1 MCERDHNS
9 AIPAALDEP
18 LFFPLL
24 FYFILY
30 IMGLRDNGGLG
41 EDLYLPGMASEVGLD
56 PQDLRGIFP
65 LRFSLQI
72 QICKNRSIR
81 CSMIEGYELPTLM
94 FNSVEL

>member
-41 EDLYLPGMASEVGLD
+41 EDLHLPGMASEVG
-56 PQDLRGIFP
+56 
-65 LRFSLQI
+65 
-72 QICKNRSIR
+72 
-81 CSMIEGYELPTLM
+81 
-94 FNSVEL
+94 